1 MGWDRYRVNADRST
15 VPSAKAAL
23 VALLED
29 ASWPAPRPQVCYGWP
44 DNLDR
49 EYVVVG
55 DTSAGRDQ
63 QRSWASIG
71 RGPLVRDEVYALELV
86 VGCSLPGST
95 QQEATERAFE
105 LLAAVEAALIERPQ
119 LGPAGAPVP
128 GVTVVALQ
136 QPAHTE
142 ELLLEGGQPVGRA
155 CVIES
160 SVQVRAQIRR
170 TV

>member
-1 MGWDRYRVNADRST
+1 MPTKELDTQACQCHRNVLGFMGDRS
-15 VPSAKAAL
+15 SRKDEAL
-23 VALLED
+23 HAEKLLRT
-29 ASWPAPRPQVCYGWP
+29 AQTAPVE
-44 DNLDR
+44 L
-49 EYVVVG
+49 
-55 DTSAGRDQ
+55 
-63 QRSWASIG
+63 
-71 RGPLVRDEVYALELV
+71 RDEVYALELV